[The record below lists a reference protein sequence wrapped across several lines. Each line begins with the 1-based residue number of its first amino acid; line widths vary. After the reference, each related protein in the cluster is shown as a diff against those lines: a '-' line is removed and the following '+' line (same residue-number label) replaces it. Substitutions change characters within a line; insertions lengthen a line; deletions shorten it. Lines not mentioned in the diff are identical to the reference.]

1 MNQRKMLTHFS
12 SVVNYF
18 IIYTQSE
25 NPLHNHVKGIFILF
39 CFIKKQKQMIFALT
53 K

>member
-1 MNQRKMLTHFS
+1 MLTHFS

-25 NPLHNHVKGIFILF
+25 NSFKNRIKGIFILF
-39 CFIKKQKQMIFALT
+39 YFLKNQKKMIFAFSGE
-53 K
+53 